1 MDSTVWRVRTH
12 SRSLTFVMVV
22 AMASSTF
29 ALAVISALAAEI
41 IDEFA
46 ITREQLGLL
55 VTAAAFTGA
64 GLAPILGPLADR
76 FGARTATLFSL
87 LSSATGLLAM
97 SVAPGFGWLAGA
109 ALLAGIPQAVAN
121 PATNMLIL
129 AHVADGKRGVVTGI
143 KQSGVQ
149 AGNALGGLLLPPIAL
164 VAGWRWGVV
173 AAVSVPLLGAIV
185 ARRVVPRTAATA
197 GPPKRRGDRAPTGIA
212 RLAIYG
218 FLLGVGGTAV
228 VTYLPLF
235 GQEELGLSPVVAG
248 ATLAVMGVTG
258 VVGRIG
264 WGRMAEVWLGAD
276 RALAIVAA
284 LSCLVGL
291 GLVVSPVLG
300 AWIVWPVAILTG
312 LSASSWNTLG
322 MLSIIQQ
329 VPRESTGRASG
340 TLMLGFLS
348 GVGLGAPAFGRSVD
362 AFGTYRPGWVAVTI
376 VFSAALILMIPAGRR
391 TPVVA

>member
-1 MDSTVWRVRTH
+1 
-12 SRSLTFVMVV
+12 MVI

-29 ALAVISALAAEI
+29 ALAVISALSADI
-41 IDEFA
+41 IEEFA

-64 GLAPILGPLADR
+64 ALAPILGPLADR
-76 FGARTATLFSL
+76 LGARAATLFSL
-87 LSSATGLLAM
+87 LSSAAGLLAM
-97 SVAPGFGWLAGA
+97 SVAPGFVWLAGA
-109 ALLAGIPQAVAN
+109 ALLAGVPQAVTN
-121 PATNMLIL
+121 PATNMLVL
-129 AHVADGKRGVVTGI
+129 AHVAEGKRGVVTGI

-164 VAGWRWGVV
+164 LAGWRWGVA
-173 AAVSVPLLGAIV
+173 AAVLVPLAGAAG
-185 ARRVVPRTAATA
+185 ARKLVPRAATT
-197 GPPKRRGDRAPTGIA
+197 GGRPSRRRDRAPVRVS
-212 RLAIYG
+212 RLAAYG

-228 VTYLPLF
+228 VTYLPLY
-235 GQEELGLSPVVAG
+235 GQEEFGLSPVVAG

-258 VVGRIG
+258 VAGRIG

-276 RALAIVAA
+276 RALAIVAG

-291 GLVVSPVLG
+291 GLVMSPVLG
-300 AWIVWPVAILTG
+300 AWIIWPVAVLTG

-329 VPRESTGRASG
+329 VPKESTGRASG

-348 GVGLGAPAFGRSVD
+348 GVGLGAPVFGRSVD
-362 AFGTYRPGWVAVTI
+362 AFGDYRPGWVAVTL
-376 VFSAALILMIPAGRR
+376 VFASALVLMLPAARR
-391 TPVVA
+391 AAVVAV

>member
-1 MDSTVWRVRTH
+1 
-12 SRSLTFVMVV
+12 
-22 AMASSTF
+22 MASSTF
-29 ALAVISALAAEI
+29 ALAVISALAADI

-76 FGARTATLFSL
+76 LGARAVTLFSL
-87 LSSATGLLAM
+87 LSSATALLAM
-97 SVAPGFGWLAGA
+97 SVAPGFLWLAGA
-109 ALLAGIPQAVAN
+109 ALLAGVPQAVTN

-129 AHVADGKRGVVTGI
+129 AHVAEGKRGVVTGI

-164 VAGWRWGVV
+164 LAGWRWGVV
-173 AAVSVPLLGAIV
+173 AAVSVPLMGAVV
-185 ARRVVPRTAATA
+185 AGRVVPRSVAS
-197 GPPKRRGDRAPTGIA
+197 GGRPRGRGDRVRTGIA
-212 RLAIYG
+212 RLAVYG

-228 VTYLPLF
+228 VTYLPLYS
-235 GQEELGLSPVVAG
+235 QEELGLSPVVAG
-248 ATLAVMGVTG
+248 ATLAVMGITG
-258 VVGRIG
+258 VVGRIA

-276 RALAIVAA
+276 RALAIVAG
-284 LSCLVGL
+284 LSCVVGI
-291 GLVVSPVLG
+291 GLVMSPVLG
-300 AWIVWPVAILTG
+300 AWAVWPVAVLTG

-329 VPRESTGRASG
+329 VPKESTGRASG

-362 AFGTYRPGWVAVTI
+362 AFGTYRPGWVAVTL
-376 VFSAALILMIPAGRR
+376 VFGAALVLMLPAVRR
-391 TPVVA
+391 PAVVAA